1 MLHEV
6 AKIRRRAVDA
16 VHEQHGNF
24 SGSIWLEEVDARRD
38 VENKVIRS
46 RETPGRMF
54 LTETRIIE
62 RGHHTIR
69 RRGAEALLELSA
81 RRPSLELHEIDL
93 SFKQRTTFR
102 RDEER
107 QFGVGVTAV
116 TGHQLARVNGQ
127 ERFTLLIH
135 AVGIH
140 ILERDKPIRAGGGSE
155 YPTPWRL
162 QHKVVDQTPILLI
175 FQDAAVV
182 AH

>member
-1 MLHEV
+1 
-6 AKIRRRAVDA
+6 
-16 VHEQHGNF
+16 
-24 SGSIWLEEVDARRD
+24 
-38 VENKVIRS
+38 
-46 RETPGRMF
+46 MF
-54 LTETRIIE
+54 LTEARIFE

-69 RRGAEALLELSA
+69 CGGAEGLLELSA
-81 RRPSLELHEIDL
+81 RGTSLELHEIDL
-93 SFKQRTTFR
+93 PFNPRTTFR

-107 QFGVGVTAV
+107 QFGVGVPAV

-140 ILERDKPIRAGGGSE
+140 ILERDKPIRAGGGAE
-155 YPTPWRL
+155 YPTSWRL

-182 AH
+182 ANQTDQQRARRLLPSAHGSVYSTKR